1 MRKITKGV
9 YLFNELS
16 EDAKKRAISD
26 NYNINTDYDW
36 YDTILFDFI
45 DECEKIGIAIDYN
58 DISFSGFYSQGDGA
72 SFEGEVCHN
81 VSTFLKHIGIEL
93 PENIAKCIYI
103 RFVRIPHCGCHEY
116 TCKTELEAG
125 FDEYGA
131 DVETEYSEIL
141 EIIEKRA
148 EQVRLDLC
156 NKLYRDLEQMY
167 EDLTSDEGIASTLI
181 ANEYEFYENGERYC

>member
-9 YLFNELS
+9 YLFDELS
-16 EDAKKRAISD
+16 EDAKKRAIND
-26 NYNINTDYDW
+26 HYNINTDYDW

-45 DECEKIGIAIDYN
+45 DDCKKIGISVNYK

-72 SFEGEVCHN
+72 SFVGEVHN
-81 VSTFLKHIGIEL
+81 VPMFLQNLGAYIPK
-93 PENIAKCIYI
+93 NIADCIDI
-103 RFVRIPHCGCHEY
+103 RFVRISHSNCHEY

-131 DVETEYSEIL
+131 DIETEYSEIL

-156 NKLYRDLEQMY
+156 KKLYRDLEQAY

-181 ANEYEFYENGERYC
+181 ASEYEFYENGERYC

>member
-16 EDAKKRAISD
+16 DDAKKRAISD

-58 DISFSGFYSQGDGA
+58 DISFSGFYSPGDGA
-72 SFEGEVCHN
+72 SFEGEVHN
-81 VSTFLKHIGIEL
+81 VSTFLKYLGVFI
-93 PENIAKCIYI
+93 PDNIAECIYI
-103 RFVRIPHCGCHEY
+103 RFVRTSFNCCHEN
-116 TCKTELEAG
+116 TCTTELEAG

-131 DVETEYSEIL
+131 DVETEDSEIL
-141 EIIEKRA
+141 EVINKRA

-156 NKLYRDLEQMY
+156 KKLYNDLEQMY

>member
-1 MRKITKGV
+1 MREITEKV
-9 YLFNELS
+9 YLFEELS

-26 NYNINTDYDW
+26 NFEINVDYDW

-45 DECEKIGIAIDYN
+45 DGCKKIGISVNYK

-72 SFEGEVCHN
+72 SFVGEMCYN
-81 VSTFLKHIGIEL
+81 VQAFLKYLGVFI
-93 PENIAKCIYI
+93 PDNIAECIYI
-103 RFVRIPHCGCHEY
+103 RFVRTSFNYCHEN
-116 TCKTELEAG
+116 TCTTELEAG

-131 DVETEYSEIL
+131 DVESEYSEIL

-148 EQVRLDLC
+148 EQLRLDLC
-156 NKLYRDLEQMY
+156 KKLYNDLEQAY